1 MTSIKSNKAV
11 MKILH
16 KLDRYDKNEKIFIG
30 YLFVLLLFI
39 LITPVIKVTWLK
51 WSEWYGV
58 WLYKSFPSLMIVLIS
73 MIILIWWNV
82 SFKFKNLFLT
92 YFGGRD
98 NKALINF
105 LFLFIIAT
113 VYFWMTDAVRV
124 ASWVTSTIKVAWGCI
139 FVEILLLLW
148 IVFTLIS
155 VVKNAK
161 EMWKKTKII
170 NVIDEEKDKHEEMK
184 EEIKKGLFET
194 EE

>member
-1 MTSIKSNKAV
+1 MTSIKSNKIIT
-11 MKILH
+11 KILH
-16 KLDRYDKNEKIFIG
+16 KLDRYDKNEKIFIT
-30 YLFVLLLFI
+30 YLFVLLLFV
-39 LITPVIKVTWLK
+39 LITPVIRVTWLK
-51 WSEWYGV
+51 WSEWYWV
-58 WLYKSFPSLMIVLIS
+58 RLYRSFPSLMIVLIS
-73 MIILIWWNV
+73 MIILIGWNV

-98 NKALINF
+98 NKSLINF

-113 VYFWMTDAVRV
+113 VYFGMTDAVRV
-124 ASWVTSTIKVAWGCI
+124 ASWVTSTIKVSWWCI

-161 EMWKKTKII
+161 EMWKKTKIV
-170 NVIDEEKDKHEEMK
+170 NVINEEKDKDAEVK
-184 EEIKKGLFET
+184 EEIKKGLFDS

>member
-1 MTSIKSNKAV
+1 MSSIKTNKIV
-11 MKILH
+11 LKMLH
-16 KLDRYDKNEKIFIG
+16 KLDRYDKNEKIFIW

-39 LITPVIKVTWLK
+39 LVTPLIKVSWLK
-51 WSEWYGV
+51 WGEWYSV
-58 WLYKSFPSLMIVLIS
+58 RLYKSFPSLMIVLAS
-73 MIILIWWNV
+73 LIILIWRNV
-82 SFKFKNLFLT
+82 SFKFKNMFLT

-113 VYFWMTDAVRV
+113 VYFGMTDAVRV

-161 EMWKKTKII
+161 EMWKKTKIV
-170 NVIDEEKDKHEEMK
+170 NVIDEEKNKDDETR
-184 EEIKKGLFET
+184 EEIKKGLFEG
-194 EE
+194 E